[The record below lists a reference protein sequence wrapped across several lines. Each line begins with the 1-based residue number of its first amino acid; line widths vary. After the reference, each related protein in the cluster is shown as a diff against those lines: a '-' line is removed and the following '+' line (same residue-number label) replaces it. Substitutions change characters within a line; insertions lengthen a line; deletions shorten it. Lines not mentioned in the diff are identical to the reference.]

1 MKMTKWMNAA
11 VTAALLAS
19 TLVAGCSSSAGT
31 DNSGA
36 NSGSAAGGEAGGKKE
51 LGQIALYSPETPD
64 MTKEI
69 GLNFEKAF
77 SGSSINVQYAGTN
90 VLVNRMI
97 AEKDNPMGDVWYGGG
112 GFLPFESAK
121 SKDIITPY
129 IPEAIKDWP
138 EVRDGIK
145 IRDKDWN
152 WIGAEVFVLGFA
164 YNTDLVKPEDL
175 PKTWDDLLDPKWK
188 GKIQMPNPA
197 ASGTATLLVLSQLMA
212 KGEEQGWDYFKK
224 LVEQMSAMPDSG
236 SAPTKAVAKGEALI
250 GIGFDFMAYEMKAK
264 GEKIDFIVP
273 EKTPVIV
280 NPVSLV
286 KNGPDPDGG
295 KALIDYLLSKEGQQ
309 TLANWYH
316 IPISK
321 EVESKTPLT
330 LEKVIPHAQELDVQ
344 WVVDNYDRARNE
356 WREKFQ

>member
-1 MKMTKWMNAA
+1 MQWKKW
-11 VTAALLAS
+11 VTAALS
-19 TLVAGCSSSAGT
+19 TALLTSVVMTGCSSSEGT
-31 DNSGA
+31 GET
-36 NSGSAAGGEAGGKKE
+36 GSAGGGEAKSEGYGDV
-51 LGQIALYSPETPD
+51 AFYSPETPD

-77 SGSSINVQYAGTN
+77 TGSTVNVQYGGTN
-90 VLVNRMI
+90 VIVNRLI

-121 SKDIITPY
+121 SKGIITSY
-129 IPEAIKDWP
+129 TPEIAKDWP
-138 EVRDGIK
+138 VSQNGIQ
-145 IRDKDWN
+145 IRDKDWK
-152 WIGAEVFVLGFA
+152 WVGAEVFVLGFI

-188 GKIQMPNPA
+188 GKIQMSNPA
-197 ASGTATLLVLSQLMA
+197 ASGTATLTVLSQLMRL
-212 KGEEQGWDYFKK
+212 GEEPGWEYFTK
-224 LVEQMSAMPDSG
+224 LVDQVSALPDSG
-236 SAPTKAVAKGEALI
+236 SAPSKAVAKGEAHI
-250 GIGFDFMAYEMKAK
+250 GIAFDFMAYEMKAK
-264 GEKIDFIVP
+264 GEKVDFIVP
-273 EKTPVIV
+273 EKTPIIV

-286 KNGPDPDGG
+286 ADGPNPEGG

-330 LEKVIPHAQELDVQ
+330 LEKVMPHAQELDVQ
-344 WVVDNYDRARNE
+344 WVVDNYDRIRNE
-356 WREKFQ
+356 WRQKFQ